1 MTRNSKS
8 YCEYHHCDGNHTSQR
23 NLMKSDSTNSK
34 KYLIMAL
41 NNSTNNRLME
51 EKLEKCQEKMQ
62 KYKKQSVFGKT
73 SKRLP
78 QLSEIKEESE
88 DCNNSSEQN
97 IKKIPELILPSTQK
111 VLRQM
116 LQMQIDIKNILR
128 TYS

>member
-1 MTRNSKS
+1 MTRSSKS
-8 YCEYHHCDGNHTSQR
+8 YCEYHHCDGNHSSQI
-23 NLMKSDSTNSK
+23 NLIKSDSTNSK
-34 KYLIMAL
+34 KYLKMAL
-41 NNSTNNRLME
+41 NNTTNNRLMQ
-51 EKLEKCQEKMQ
+51 EKLEKCQERMQ
-62 KYKKQSVFGKT
+62 KYKKQSCKS

-78 QLSEIKEESE
+78 QLSEIKEETE

-97 IKKIPELILPSTQK
+97 IGKIPELILPSTQK

>member
-8 YCEYHHCDGNHTSQR
+8 YCEYHHCDGNHSGQG
-23 NLMKSDSTNSK
+23 NLIKSDSTNSK
-34 KYLIMAL
+34 KYLKMAL
-41 NNSTNNRLME
+41 NNTTNNRLMQ
-51 EKLEKCQEKMQ
+51 EKLEKCQEKML
-62 KYKKQSVFGKT
+62 KYKKQSCRS

-78 QLSEIKEESE
+78 QLSEIEEESE
-88 DCNNSSEQN
+88 DCNNSSKQN
-97 IKKIPELILPSTQK
+97 IGKIPELILPSTQK

>member
-8 YCEYHHCDGNHTSQR
+8 YCEYHHCDGNHSSQR
-23 NLMKSDSTNSK
+23 NLIKSDSTNSK
-34 KYLIMAL
+34 KYLKMAL
-41 NNSTNNRLME
+41 NNTTNNRLMQ
-51 EKLEKCQEKMQ
+51 EKLEKCQEKME
-62 KYKKQSVFGKT
+62 KYKKQSCKS

-97 IKKIPELILPSTQK
+97 IGKIPELILPSTQK

-116 LQMQIDIKNILR
+116 LQMQIDIRNILR